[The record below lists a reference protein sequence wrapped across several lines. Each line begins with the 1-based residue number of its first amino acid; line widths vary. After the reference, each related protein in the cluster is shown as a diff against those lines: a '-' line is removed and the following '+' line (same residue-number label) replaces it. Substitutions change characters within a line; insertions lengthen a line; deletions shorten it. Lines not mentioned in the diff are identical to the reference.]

1 MEETFAVHVYETE
14 NVPLTFFFHLIV
26 LFPCLDGVNQFR
38 VSRATGEPLP
48 NPRVISNQISYALG
62 WELKN
67 KKPPDDLANT
77 NFVFFAQFVDHDLA
91 NTFPKPITNT

>member
-1 MEETFAVHVYETE
+1 MFR
-14 NVPLTFFFHLIV
+14 LK
-26 LFPCLDGVNQFR
+26 LFSPCLDGVNQFR
-38 VSRATGEPLP
+38 VSRATGDPLP
-48 NPRVISNQISYALG
+48 NPRVISNQISHVLG
-62 WELKN
+62 YKSFGNKDNN